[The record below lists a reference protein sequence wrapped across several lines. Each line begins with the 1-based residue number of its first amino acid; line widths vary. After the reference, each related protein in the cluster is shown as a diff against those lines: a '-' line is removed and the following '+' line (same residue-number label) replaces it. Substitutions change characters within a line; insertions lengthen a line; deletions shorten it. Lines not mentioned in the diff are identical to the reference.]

1 MNTCSPIFPPEVI
14 DALFAALPH
23 GFTRVGNRVLHPN
36 LFDTVSVYI
45 RPVDGGNHT
54 IDVRILHYLM
64 PFRIMWEHGNA
75 NKAINRYYD
84 RCASCHSLD
93 HKCKHYFRESVLVGV
108 SKDTFR
114 DVFAWLNRC
123 TKDLNQFVVWQG
135 DDLKILP
142 MYWRAILHPALANID
157 AIHGDL
163 HDPLCRVLDV
173 FPVNGFKFRFDGVP
187 NGIKI
192 ELVATYAG
200 ISLAITINDLL
211 LPTYEVT
218 VIIRGTVLSIMPDEI
233 HCGKCKHG
241 GNRLCSH
248 EMETT
253 RAAYY
258 SENPRQ
264 TQKIGAAVGILVRD
278 IQALAHPVSV
288 PKKRILKPLPVGGCL
303 THGDCE
309 ECSKR
314 YLASLS
320 ESKMPLE

>member
-1 MNTCSPIFPPEVI
+1 MNTPSQTFSSKGIY
-14 DALFAALPH
+14 ALFKALPH
-23 GFTRVGNRVLHPN
+23 GFTRVGNKVLHPN
-36 LFDTVSVYI
+36 LYDMVSV
-45 RPVDGGNHT
+45 REHRVDGDRYSLDIH
-54 IDVRILHYLM
+54 VLHYLM
-64 PFRIMWEHGNA
+64 PFIIMLEHGNA
-75 NKAINRYYD
+75 NKDINTYSD

-93 HKCKHYFRESVLVGV
+93 PNCKHYFRESVLVGV

-123 TKDLNQFVVWQG
+123 TRDLHQFIVWQG
-135 DDLKILP
+135 DEMKILP

-173 FPVNGFKFRFDGVP
+173 FPIHGFKFRFDGVP
-187 NGIKI
+187 NGITI

-218 VIIRGTVLSIMPDEI
+218 VIIRGTVLSITPDEI
-233 HCGKCKHG
+233 HCGKCKHD
-241 GNRLCSH
+241 GNSALCSH
-248 EMETT
+248 EMETV

-264 TQKIGAAVGILVRD
+264 TQKIGAAVGNLVRD

-288 PKKRILKPLPVGGCL
+288 PKKRILRSLPVGGCL
-303 THGDCE
+303 THG

>member
-1 MNTCSPIFPPEVI
+1 MNILSQGEIC
-14 DALFAALPH
+14 ALFAELPS

-45 RPVDGGNHT
+45 LPVDGGNHT

-75 NKAINRYYD
+75 NKDINTYSD

-93 HKCKHYFRESVLVGV
+93 HNCKHNFRESVLVGV

-123 TKDLNQFVVWQG
+123 IRDLHQFIVWQG
-135 DDLKILP
+135 DDMIILP
-142 MYWRAILHPALANID
+142 MYWRAIMHPALANID

-241 GNRLCSH
+241 GNSKLCSH
-248 EMETT
+248 EMKTT

-278 IQALAHPVSV
+278 IQALAHPVPVYV
-288 PKKRILKPLPVGGCL
+288 PKERILKPLPDGGCL
-303 THGDCE
+303 THGDCR
-309 ECSKR
+309 ECCKR